1 MAYNMVS
8 QEEFDRLS
16 DGRASASPPAREQI
30 YQPVGITHENL
41 GGRDALENAGYSD
54 DSVVHRLSSFVRSTT
69 SNPPNYHE
77 IEADEYEEANDQ
89 LQPIHISKRRDQ
101 NGRAEALSQAP
112 HSTSPEPSVPLRTA
126 SISDSL
132 PISSPRPDLQA
143 LQGAYI
149 GNVERLEES
158 AERLSMT
165 SSIEEEIQKLK
176 LKQRRS
182 DTSLAGSRPQ
192 TSSGQHSN
200 SIIGVNSAARSGG
213 YSPAG
218 YITSPQGSI
227 GSGSYKH
234 TTSFSRM
241 DRQANLHKSEH
252 ERPLESEA
260 PPSPSS
266 SEPPPPP
273 PHVYGLNSEERDDNE
288 DEEEKARPTTG
299 GSGDTIEQVKNAFID
314 FDGVHR
320 VMHPNFAGSR
330 QSSLHRQS
338 SLNVPILDQKR
349 DSMAEPP
356 PGTVFYPA
364 PVPMMLNL
372 PQKLSKLPSASEME
386 RRRLK
391 GLSNIPA
398 NARRSAAWLSGAE
411 SVTGSRASDL
421 PPQLRASVFFEH
433 PSVGHDIEIKDG
445 SAVDTLDSILDASAF
460 GPVTAFVDHPIA
472 GRIGSN
478 IYGQPKERKKARRSM
493 QKSEHRTSTGKRVSS
508 SGNKAI
514 IRMVSSGALSSS
526 SSRRLASRETQMQEI
541 GLGSD
546 EEERSSKRDIE
557 RKAEQSIS
565 PSEDE
570 LSDHGE
576 HDSGDEEEEEEE
588 EDPNA
593 APTTLLA
600 ELQFRKDQQ
609 KKRNRTQAITLPDG
623 TKPTLLEQDAIAQI
637 QKHARRQK
645 HITLAWEDQE
655 TADKTNFDDENI
667 PLGVLY
673 AGNKMVER
681 ASRPIGLMERRIM
694 EENEPLSKRRAR
706 IRGEPIT
713 KSRGP
718 SYAQQLRATSV
729 QAVRQPSLNNPPEDE
744 EQDGG
749 ETLAERVRRLKSEK
763 GTATALTSD
772 FATDLL
778 NQFVPKKEAP
788 PPQTKTPDAE
798 ETLGQRRRRLKEEAE
813 ARGTSTAPAVQAPD
827 RGQLNQRRSAADL
840 LAARKSLAQVQQQH
854 SQTDMR
860 QSFMMPPPSHLMSMP
875 SSLSSSQIFPSFP
888 MGNNPYGN
896 MMMQPQPMPT
906 NMYRNFP
913 PPSASA
919 YVNPPMF
926 FNPQIAMQMN
936 MGMPFQQHGLGGMMP
951 GMPEMSQAPA
961 PPMMAAGMGPPIDG
975 KRGSNVERWRES
987 VL

>member
-1 MAYNMVS
+1 MAYNGVS
-8 QEEFDRLS
+8 QEDFDRLS
-16 DGRASASPPAREQI
+16 EGRASASPPAREQV
-30 YQPVGITHENL
+30 YQPIDITHENL
-41 GGRDALENAGYSD
+41 GGRNALENAGYSGN
-54 DSVVHRLSSFVRSTT
+54 SAVRRLGSFMRSTALNT
-69 SNPPNYHE
+69 PKYQE
-77 IEADEYEEANDQ
+77 VEAEEYDEDNDEP
-89 LQPIHISKRRDQ
+89 QPFHVNKRRNQ
-101 NGRAEALSQAP
+101 NGRAEAVSQAP

-143 LQGAYI
+143 LQGAYV

-192 TSSGQHSN
+192 TSSGPHSN
-200 SIIGVNSAARSGG
+200 SIIGVNSTARSGG

-234 TTSFSRM
+234 TASFSRM
-241 DRQANLHKSEH
+241 DRQSSLHQSEQ
-252 ERPLESEA
+252 ERPLESKA
-260 PPSPSS
+260 PPSPTS

-273 PHVYGLNSEERDDNE
+273 PHVYGFSSEEREDDE
-288 DEEEKARPTTG
+288 DEEEKARPTTS
-299 GSGDTIEQVKNAFID
+299 GSGDTIEQAKNAFID

-338 SLNVPILDQKR
+338 SLNVPILDRKR

-372 PQKLSKLPSASEME
+372 PQKLSKLPSASEIE

-391 GLSNIPA
+391 GLSNIPV

-411 SVTGSRASDL
+411 STTGSRASEL

-433 PSVGHDIEIKDG
+433 PRVGHDIEIKDG
-445 SAVDTLDSILDASAF
+445 SAVDTLDSILDASAY

-478 IYGQPKERKKARRSM
+478 IYGQPKERKKARASK
-493 QKSEHRTSTGKRVSS
+493 QKSENRTSSGKRISS

-526 SSRRLASRETQMQEI
+526 SSRRLASRESQMQEI

-557 RKAEQSIS
+557 RRAEQSIS

-576 HDSGDEEEEEEE
+576 HESGDEEEDEDDE

-655 TADKTNFDDENI
+655 TADKTNFDDEDI

-718 SYAQQLRATSV
+718 SYAQQLRTTSV
-729 QAVRQPSLNNPPEDE
+729 QAVRQPTLNDPTEED

-749 ETLAERVRRLKSEK
+749 ETLAERVRRLKAEK

-778 NQFVPKKEAP
+778 NQFASKKEET
-788 PPQTKTPDAE
+788 PPQAKTPDVE
-798 ETLGQRRRRLKEEAE
+798 ETLGQRRRRLREEAE
-813 ARGTSTAPAVQAPD
+813 ARGTTAPAVQAPD
-827 RGQLNQRRSAADL
+827 VRNQLNQRRSAADFL
-840 LAARKSLAQVQQQH
+840 SARKSLGVQH
-854 SQTDMR
+854 SQTDIR
-860 QSFMMPPPSHLMSMP
+860 QSFMGQPHQMSMP
-875 SSLSSSQIFPSFP
+875 SMSSPQMFPPFP
-888 MGNNPYGN
+888 MGNMPYGN
-896 MMMQPQPMPT
+896 MMMPMMQPPQPQGT
-906 NMYRNFP
+906 NVHRNFP
-913 PPSASA
+913 PPAASA
-919 YVNPPMF
+919 YMNPPLF
-926 FNPQIAMQMN
+926 FNPQFAMQMN
-936 MGMPFQQHGLGGMMP
+936 AMGNQGFALPQLGFGGGM
-951 GMPEMSQAPA
+951 SAAPA
-961 PPMMAAGMGPPIDG
+961 PPMMAAGMGQPVDG
-975 KRGSNVERWRES
+975 KQRGNVERWRES